1 MAGMREYVEKAE
13 TNILFLGSHP
23 KLLKEVG

>member
-1 MAGMREYVEKAE
+1 MAEMREYVEKAE
-13 TNILFLGSHP
+13 VNILFFGSHP